1 MKSKMTYH
9 ENLNELHVGTES
21 EHSYFIPFGVS
32 QDPFGYRESSERF
45 ELLNGEWYFK
55 YYDSFADLED
65 FIPDL
70 AIDGKQFRSLQI
82 GSCTD
87 MTSRSTRIFDIR
99 YPTILLLYRMI
110 IRSEYIKTII
120 IVRMMRT
127 GYWYLKGGFRLYLL
141 STANSSDIH
150 RFPIPPR
157 SLILPRIYMRV
168 IILLP
173 VLS

>member
-70 AIDGKQFRSLQI
+70 AIDGKTIPVPSNWQLHGYDKPQY
-82 GSCTD
+82 TN
-87 MTSRSTRIFDIR
+87 IR
-99 YPTILLLYRMI
+99 YPI
-110 IRSEYIKTII
+110 
-120 IVRMMRT
+120 
-127 GYWYLKGGFRLYLL
+127 
-141 STANSSDIH
+141 
-150 RFPIPPR
+150 PR
-157 SLILPRIYMRV
+157 S
-168 IILLP
+168 
-173 VLS
+173 SFCTG